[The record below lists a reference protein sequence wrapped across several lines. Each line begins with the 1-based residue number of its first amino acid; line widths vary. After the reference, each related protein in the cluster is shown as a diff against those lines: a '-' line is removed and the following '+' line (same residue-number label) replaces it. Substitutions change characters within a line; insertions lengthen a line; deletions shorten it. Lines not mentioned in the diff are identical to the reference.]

1 MCECRCGRCII
12 PTIIGI
18 VFGIITGVLVNT
30 GVITNFLPIAWIA
43 FGIGLLAIV
52 LLILI
57 ALFSED
63 EATECVCENGKCL
76 AIGAIGTV
84 FLAIVILAVSA
95 ITTGVAA
102 AVLFGILGFFFIF
115 TWVSLLQLLLCLVE
129 AACFDRE
136 QMILTTQVFL
146 RSFLLFNVVFPK

>member
-63 EATECVCENGKCL
+63 EATECVCENVKCL

-136 QMILTTQVFL
+136 
-146 RSFLLFNVVFPK
+146 

>member
-1 MCECRCGRCII
+1 MKEFIKERYNILI
-12 PTIIGI
+12 PTFLGI
-18 VFGIITGVLVNT
+18 V
-30 GVITNFLPIAWIA
+30 
-43 FGIGLLAIV
+43 
-52 LLILI
+52 ILI

-129 AACFDRE
+129 TACFDRE
-136 QMILTTQVFL
+136 
-146 RSFLLFNVVFPK
+146 

>member
-30 GVITNFLPIAWIA
+30 GVIATLVPLAWIA

-57 ALFSED
+57 ALFSEED
-63 EATECVCENGKCL
+63 ASECVCENGKCL

-84 FLAIVILAVSA
+84 FLAIVILAVST
-95 ITTGVAA
+95 IITGVTA

-115 TWVSLLQLLLCLVE
+115 TWVSLLQLLLL
-129 AACFDRE
+129 
-136 QMILTTQVFL
+136 
-146 RSFLLFNVVFPK
+146 

>member
-95 ITTGVAA
+95 ITIGVAA

-136 QMILTTQVFL
+136 
-146 RSFLLFNVVFPK
+146 

>member
-115 TWVSLLQLLLCLVE
+115 TWVSLLQLRLCLVE
-129 AACFDRE
+129 ATCIDME
-136 QMILTTQVFL
+136 
-146 RSFLLFNVVFPK
+146 

>member
-30 GVITNFLPIAWIA
+30 VVITNFLPIAWIA

-136 QMILTTQVFL
+136 
-146 RSFLLFNVVFPK
+146 

>member
-30 GVITNFLPIAWIA
+30 GVITNFLSIAWIA

-129 AACFDRE
+129 ATCIDME
-136 QMILTTQVFL
+136 
-146 RSFLLFNVVFPK
+146 

>member
-136 QMILTTQVFL
+136 
-146 RSFLLFNVVFPK
+146 

>member
-84 FLAIVILAVSA
+84 FLAIVILADSA

-136 QMILTTQVFL
+136 
-146 RSFLLFNVVFPK
+146 

>member
-30 GVITNFLPIAWIA
+30 GVIATLVPLAWIA

-57 ALFSED
+57 ALFSEED
-63 EATECVCENGKCL
+63 ASECVCENGKCL

-84 FLAIVILAVSA
+84 FLAIVILAVST
-95 ITTGVAA
+95 IITGVTA

-115 TWVSLLQLLLCLVE
+115 AWVSLLQLLLCLIE

-136 QMILTTQVFL
+136 
-146 RSFLLFNVVFPK
+146 

>member
-1 MCECRCGRCII
+1 MCECRCGMCII

-136 QMILTTQVFL
+136 
-146 RSFLLFNVVFPK
+146 

>member
-95 ITTGVAA
+95 ITTRVAA

-136 QMILTTQVFL
+136 
-146 RSFLLFNVVFPK
+146 

>member
-129 AACFDRE
+129 ATCIDME
-136 QMILTTQVFL
+136 
-146 RSFLLFNVVFPK
+146 

>member
-129 AACFDRE
+129 VACFDRE
-136 QMILTTQVFL
+136 
-146 RSFLLFNVVFPK
+146 

>member
-30 GVITNFLPIAWIA
+30 GVIATLVPLAWIA

-57 ALFSED
+57 ALFSEED
-63 EATECVCENGKCL
+63 ASECVCENGKCL

-84 FLAIVILAVSA
+84 FLAIVILAVST
-95 ITTGVAA
+95 IITGVTA

-136 QMILTTQVFL
+136 
-146 RSFLLFNVVFPK
+146 

>member
-18 VFGIITGVLVNT
+18 IFGIIVGFLVSS
-30 GVITNFLPIAWIA
+30 GIITNFIPIAWIA

-57 ALFSED
+57 ALFSEED
-63 EATECVCENGKCL
+63 AEECVCEHGKCL

-84 FLAIVILAVSA
+84 LLAVILLAILTVV
-95 ITTGVAA
+95 TGVAI

-115 TWVSLLQLLLCLVE
+115 ALVSLLQLILCLVE
-129 AACFDRE
+129 ATCWDR
-136 QMILTTQVFL
+136 
-146 RSFLLFNVVFPK
+146 K

>member
-115 TWVSLLQLLLCLVE
+115 TWVSLLELLLCLIE

-136 QMILTTQVFL
+136 
-146 RSFLLFNVVFPK
+146 

>member
-63 EATECVCENGKCL
+63 EATECGCENGKCL

-115 TWVSLLQLLLCLVE
+115 TWVSVLQLLLCLIE
-129 AACFDRE
+129 AVCFDRE
-136 QMILTTQVFL
+136 
-146 RSFLLFNVVFPK
+146 

>member
-76 AIGAIGTV
+76 AIGTIGTV

-136 QMILTTQVFL
+136 
-146 RSFLLFNVVFPK
+146 

>member
-30 GVITNFLPIAWIA
+30 GVITNFLPIDWIA

-129 AACFDRE
+129 ATCIDME
-136 QMILTTQVFL
+136 
-146 RSFLLFNVVFPK
+146 

>member
-30 GVITNFLPIAWIA
+30 GVIATLVPLAWIA

-57 ALFSED
+57 ALFSEED
-63 EATECVCENGKCL
+63 ASECVCENGKCL

-136 QMILTTQVFL
+136 
-146 RSFLLFNVVFPK
+146 

>member
-30 GVITNFLPIAWIA
+30 GVIATLVPLAWIA

-57 ALFSED
+57 ALFSEED
-63 EATECVCENGKCL
+63 ASECVCENGKCL

-84 FLAIVILAVSA
+84 FLAIVILAVST
-95 ITTGVAA
+95 IITGVTA

-115 TWVSLLQLLLCLVE
+115 TWVSLLQLLLCLIE

-136 QMILTTQVFL
+136 
-146 RSFLLFNVVFPK
+146 

>member
-30 GVITNFLPIAWIA
+30 GVIATLVPLAWIA

-57 ALFSED
+57 ALFSEED
-63 EATECVCENGKCL
+63 ASECVCENGKCL

-95 ITTGVAA
+95 IITGVTA

-115 TWVSLLQLLLCLVE
+115 TWVSLLQLLLCLIE

-136 QMILTTQVFL
+136 
-146 RSFLLFNVVFPK
+146 

>member
-1 MCECRCGRCII
+1 MCECGCGRCILH
-12 PTIIGI
+12 TIIGI

-136 QMILTTQVFL
+136 
-146 RSFLLFNVVFPK
+146 